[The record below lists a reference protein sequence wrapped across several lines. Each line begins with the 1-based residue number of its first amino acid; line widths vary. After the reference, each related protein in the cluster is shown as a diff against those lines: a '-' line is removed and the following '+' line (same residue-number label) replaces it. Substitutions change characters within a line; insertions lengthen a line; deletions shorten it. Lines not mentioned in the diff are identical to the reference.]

1 MTRKRKTRKMA
12 QDRHTNTP
20 ASERRDNSERRTE
33 NRRAHDRYS
42 PAESARNDRRQSER
56 RRERT

>member
-1 MTRKRKTRKMA
+1 MA

>member
-1 MTRKRKTRKMA
+1 MT
-12 QDRHTNTP
+12 QDRHKSTP

-42 PAESARNDRRQSER
+42 PAKAHRNDRRQGER
-56 RRERT
+56 RRERD